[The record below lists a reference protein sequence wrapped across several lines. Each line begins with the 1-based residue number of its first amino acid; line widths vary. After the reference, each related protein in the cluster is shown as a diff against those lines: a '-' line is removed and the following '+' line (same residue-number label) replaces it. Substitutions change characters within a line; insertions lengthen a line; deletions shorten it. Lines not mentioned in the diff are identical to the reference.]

1 MVRPAVQLEVDG
13 VVAGLAAV
21 GVEVDGLPGHSQE
34 GDRVVLLVRLD
45 ELQDVG
51 EGELRLRVTP
61 WGRVVVP
68 PLGGV
73 EDRRGGEERA
83 GGHSH
88 RPGRW
93 GVQAF
98 GAVC

>member
-13 VVAGLAAV
+13 VVAVLAAS
-21 GVEVDGLPGHSQE
+21 GVEVDGHHGRSQD
-34 GDRVVLLVRLD
+34 GDRVVLLTRLD
-45 ELQDVG
+45 ELRDVG
-51 EGELRLRVTP
+51 EVELCLRVTL
-61 WGRVVVP
+61 GCRMIVP

-73 EDRRGGEERA
+73 EERRDDGERT

-93 GVQAF
+93 CVQAF
-98 GAVC
+98 GAII